1 MLVANTDPRRTG
13 PRLTP
18 LEQHLREQIVPGGP
32 VRFDTFMEAC
42 MRHPQHGY
50 YTTRDPLGQDGDF
63 TTGPEISQ
71 MFGEMIAMWC
81 VDTWIKM
88 GEPEEFVLA
97 EGGPGRGTLMDDILR
112 TVKVSPKF
120 MNAARVFMI
129 EKSPA
134 LREKQAKKL
143 ANYKVRWCEE
153 LDELPALPTIF
164 FANELLDTFA
174 IRRFL
179 KTAEGWQE
187 QAVGL
192 QDDRLALV
200 NQPILPAADRKMF
213 EHPAYVQSP
222 VGAYAET
229 SPDCV
234 KWMEKLS
241 PVIAKL
247 GGGVLLVD
255 YGYEGPMAA
264 DTVQAIR
271 AKKPAPLLEDP
282 GEADITAYVDFSP
295 LRAAAEAAGL
305 KSWPVRLQ
313 RDFLLN
319 CGILHRVKYLK
330 DKATTE
336 QLAKI
341 DLDLER
347 LLSANQMGVLF
358 KIFCTTHPSL
368 PTPLGF

>member
-1 MLVANTDPRRTG
+1 MAYSAIEQETYPRM
-13 PRLTP
+13 TP
-18 LEQHLREQIVPGGP
+18 LEKHLREQIAATGP
-32 VRFDTFMEAC
+32 VRFDAFMEAC

-71 MFGEMIAMWC
+71 MFGEMIALWC
-81 VDTWIKM
+81 VDIWMKM

-97 EGGPGRGTLMDDILR
+97 EGGPGRGTLMDDVLR
-112 TVKVSPKF
+112 TVKVSDKF
-120 MNAARVFMI
+120 TNAARVHLI

-134 LREKQAKKL
+134 LREKQATKL
-143 ANYKVRWCEE
+143 ANYKVDWSEDLE
-153 LDELPALPTIF
+153 GLPSLPTIF

-174 IRRFL
+174 VRRFL
-179 KTAEGWQE
+179 KSDKGWEE

-192 QDDRLALV
+192 ENDQLTLV
-200 NQPILPAADRKMF
+200 NQPIPDADKKPF
-213 EHPAYVQSP
+213 EHPAYMESP
-222 VGAYAET
+222 VGAYAEF

-234 KWMEKLS
+234 KWMGQLA
-241 PVIAKL
+241 PIIAQK
-247 GGGVLLVD
+247 GGAALIID

-271 AKKPAPLLEDP
+271 AKKPAPLLDSP
-282 GEADITAYVDFSP
+282 GEADITAYVDLEP
-295 LRAAAEAAGL
+295 LRAVAEATGL
-305 KSWPVRLQ
+305 KAWPVRMQ

-330 DKATTE
+330 EKARPE

-341 DLDLER
+341 ELDLER

-358 KIFCTTHPSL
+358 KLFCVTHPSL
-368 PTPLGF
+368 PAPLGF